1 MNKRDINQI
10 EKPKKLE
17 DSSIDYIDQE
27 KIEKATK
34 IIQKIGKELN
44 NISDQIYKNL
54 KTLCKNISN
63 IMEVNKD
70 ESND

>member
-1 MNKRDINQI
+1 MNRRDINQI

-17 DSSIDYIDQE
+17 DSSINDIN
-27 KIEKATK
+27 
-34 IIQKIGKELN
+34 QK
-44 NISDQIYKNL
+44 SY
-54 KTLCKNISN
+54 ISN